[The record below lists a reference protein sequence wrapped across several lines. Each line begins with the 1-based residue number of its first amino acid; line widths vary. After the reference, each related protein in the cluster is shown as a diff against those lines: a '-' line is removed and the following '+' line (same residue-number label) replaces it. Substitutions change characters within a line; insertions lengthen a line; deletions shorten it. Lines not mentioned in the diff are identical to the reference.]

1 MRRRLIVLRH
11 AKSDWSGGVTDHDRP
26 LAGRGRREAALA
38 GRWLREN
45 AADIDLVVCSSATR
59 ARQTWKLVA
68 KQLDNIPPSRVDDR
82 LYAASI
88 RCLLAVVRKLPDS
101 ARAVLLIGHNP
112 GLEELVADLGGVGWP
127 MKTSSI
133 AVLSSRS
140 EWARSA
146 PAGQSSKPRSPL
158 GHNGPRGRRSQGGG
172 RRDRRR
178 ALITVRTCVS
188 GPATGG
194 TPLPFPRPAG
204 RPPWP
209 QSAACRGLRRGR
221 PGGAA
226 RRGGV
231 VGLRHWDGA
240 TDRETAEYEGP
251 RTYHAGEA
259 TAAVPDPT

>member
-1 MRRRLIVLRH
+1 LLAVQPGRLQTRVICGHTGPMRRRLIVLRH

-88 RCLLAVVRKLPDS
+88 RSLLAIIRKLPDS

-140 EWARSA
+140 EWAQVGARWAKLEASLT
-146 PAGQSSKPRSPL
+146 PRS
-158 GHNGPRGRRSQGGG
+158 
-172 RRDRRR
+172 
-178 ALITVRTCVS
+178 
-188 GPATGG
+188 
-194 TPLPFPRPAG
+194 
-204 RPPWP
+204 
-209 QSAACRGLRRGR
+209 
-221 PGGAA
+221 
-226 RRGGV
+226 
-231 VGLRHWDGA
+231 
-240 TDRETAEYEGP
+240 
-251 RTYHAGEA
+251 
-259 TAAVPDPT
+259 

>member
-1 MRRRLIVLRH
+1 MLAVQPGRLQTRLVCGHTGPMRRRLIVLRH

-88 RCLLAVVRKLPDS
+88 RGLLAVVRKLPDS

-140 EWARSA
+140 EWAEVGARSA
-146 PAGQSSKPRSPL
+146 KLEASLTPRS
-158 GHNGPRGRRSQGGG
+158 
-172 RRDRRR
+172 
-178 ALITVRTCVS
+178 
-188 GPATGG
+188 
-194 TPLPFPRPAG
+194 
-204 RPPWP
+204 
-209 QSAACRGLRRGR
+209 
-221 PGGAA
+221 
-226 RRGGV
+226 
-231 VGLRHWDGA
+231 
-240 TDRETAEYEGP
+240 
-251 RTYHAGEA
+251 
-259 TAAVPDPT
+259 